1 MGHGDPDSVW
11 SRGEELQHMTSFLQD
26 LVRLRSVCGSTE
38 GERAVAM
45 RIVEE
50 AQALGL
56 SYEVVAKKEHRPNVI
71 VSLGTDDGPTL
82 FCFVAHID
90 TVDVGDENAWVHGS
104 AFEARVDDDG
114 RMYGRGTCDC
124 KAGVAVSMYALRR
137 LKVSGPKISIRLW
150 RGTRLDLSLWCLGA
164 GQTACAS
171 HWPYQPSMRGG

>member
-1 MGHGDPDSVW
+1 
-11 SRGEELQHMTSFLQD
+11 MTSFLQD